1 MNVEIR
7 MNVENS
13 VLERYSK
20 GAESAQPSLCCAVDY
35 DRELLRILPEE
46 IIEKDY
52 GCGDPSRFIRAGE
65 VVLDLGCG
73 SGKICYI
80 AAQLVG
86 ERGAVIGV
94 DMNDDMLALARKYQS
109 EMARKIGSDRVSFH
123 KAYIQD
129 LKLDLEAVDRY
140 LSDRP
145 IRNATDLARFNAW
158 KSEQRTQFPLIKDN
172 SVDLVVSNCV
182 LNLVD
187 EDGKR
192 NLLDEIFRVTKPG
205 GRVAIADIV
214 SDEAVPDQL
223 KADPVL
229 WSGCIS
235 GAMQEQSFIRAFVK
249 AGFHG
254 VCIAKWDD
262 SPWQT
267 VKGIEFRS
275 VTVTAFKGRGNDCLD
290 RGQAVIYRGPFSQ
303 VHDDDGHHYP
313 RGERIAVC
321 ERTYNMLSERYPD
334 DFIEISPAHPMEPRT
349 WCAAAGTTRPAGETK
364 GGMHRQNVPGGACC

>member
-1 MNVEIR
+1 

-20 GAESAQPSLCCAVDY
+20 GAESAQPALCCAVDY
-35 DRELLRILPEE
+35 DSSLLSILPGEV
-46 IIEKDY
+46 IEKDY
-52 GCGDPSRFIRAGE
+52 GCGDPSRFIREGD
-65 VVLDLGCG
+65 VVLDLGSG

-94 DMNDDMLALARKYQS
+94 DMNDDMLFLARKYQS
-109 EMARKIGSDRVSFH
+109 EMARKIGSDRVSFR
-123 KAYIQD
+123 KAHIQD

-140 LSDRP
+140 LSDHP
-145 IRNATDLARFNAW
+145 IKNAVELAKFNAW
-158 KSEQRTQFPLIKDN
+158 KSERRMQSPLIAGN

-187 EDGKR
+187 ERDKR

-214 SDEAVPDQL
+214 SDEAVPEHL
-223 KADPVL
+223 KEDPLL

-235 GAMQEQSFIRAFVK
+235 GAMQEEVFVNAFAE
-249 AGFHG
+249 AGFQG

-267 VKGIEFRS
+267 IEGIEFRS
-275 VTVTAFKGRGNDCLD
+275 VTVTAFKGQGSECLD
-290 RGQAVIYRGPFSQ
+290 MGHAVIYRGPFSR
-303 VHDDDGHHYP
+303 VHDDDGHYYP

-321 ERTYNMLSERYPD
+321 ERTFNMLIDRYPD
-334 DFIEISPAHPMEPRT
+334 DFIAITPAAVMEART
-349 WCAAAGTTRPAGETK
+349 WCAPAGTKRLAGETK
-364 GGMHRQNVPGGACC
+364 GGAHRQNVPGGSCCC